1 MKPNIHTINNVNT
14 LWSDR
19 KWRQCAASFPL
30 QKHKQMC
37 YAIFTHINDIV
48 YSHMFWTTSRLY
60 THKKTSHFRKTS
72 KGFREVRLQTF
83 QREASSYNKTKKKWA
98 KNWRKKCKNI
108 KDKSNE
114 WKKYFLLHIFS
125 SFQPSVHTRDPP
137 HIWYC
142 SGPPLLCR
150 ETAWG

>member
-1 MKPNIHTINNVNT
+1 MEGFTPCPINDLNT

-48 YSHMFWTTSRLY
+48 YSNMFWTSRLH
-60 THKKTSHFRKTS
+60 TKKNSHFRKTS

-83 QREASSYNKTKKKWA
+83 QREASSYNKTKNGLKIKK
-98 KNWRKKCKNI
+98 KGCQNKKDN
-108 KDKSNE
+108 KSNE
-114 WKKYFLLHIFS
+114 RKKYFLLHIFFQFSAQCAYQRSPTYMILVWS
-125 SFQPSVHTRDPP
+125 SFA
-137 HIWYC
+137 
-142 SGPPLLCR
+142 L
-150 ETAWG
+150 